1 MAVMI
6 LVLCASNFPKSK
18 PVIVENK
25 LVVAP
30 LKIDGLIEDW
40 DRNALNSQK
49 KVDFDYAFMN
59 DAENLYVLFIFKIQ
73 KFLSSIS
80 MTEMTIWISS
90 EKKEKKDYGKRFIK
104 KKISTEE
111 YISMLEKKMGGGTRS
126 QKKSDSC
133 EPSLYIL

>member
-30 LKIDGLIEDW
+30 LKIDGSIEDW

-80 MTEMTIWISS
+80 MT
-90 EKKEKKDYGKRFIK
+90 
-104 KKISTEE
+104 
-111 YISMLEKKMGGGTRS
+111 
-126 QKKSDSC
+126 
-133 EPSLYIL
+133 